1 MLKPGSFD
9 MCKNITALIIVML
22 GHSEINTEVS
32 DIGVKTIKF
41 NDCRELLENDR
52 NINSILAII
61 WKRARS
67 SCKDGQKFV
76 DPFI

>member
-1 MLKPGSFD
+1 
-9 MCKNITALIIVML
+9 ML

-61 WKRARS
+61 
-67 SCKDGQKFV
+67 
-76 DPFI
+76 